1 MFKLRNLGTYVKMT
15 WICQVTSSSSLHF
28 IGKNNL
34 HNIQNNCSPLGWSD
48 FYFFVKIGKKLPF
61 TLKKQTQKYKYEI

>member
-1 MFKLRNLGTYVKMT
+1 MFQLRNLGTYVKMT
-15 WICQVTSSSSLHF
+15 WICQVRSSSSLHF

-34 HNIQNNCSPLGWSD
+34 HNIQNNYSPLGWSD